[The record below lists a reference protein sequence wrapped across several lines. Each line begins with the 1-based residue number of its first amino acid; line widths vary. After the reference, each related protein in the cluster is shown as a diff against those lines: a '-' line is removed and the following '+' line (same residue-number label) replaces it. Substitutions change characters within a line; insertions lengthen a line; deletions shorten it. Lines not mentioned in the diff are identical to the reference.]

1 MSVFFLNLFIEKG
14 EYKSG
19 LTERVKYQS
28 LLGEGATVGQGDRMS
43 ASSPLSCSAPLVPS
57 LWLFLG

>member
-1 MSVFFLNLFIEKG
+1 MEKG
-14 EYKSG
+14 EYKLS
-19 LTERVKYQS
+19 LKKRVKYQS